1 MALLDPPVPFWY
13 ENKIQFNPSF
23 ESIISN
29 YDLCPI
35 NFFTISVIIQLYILE
50 NTFIICI
57 FLGLKALA
65 EISKCFHM
73 ASF

>member
-23 ESIISN
+23 GSIILN
-29 YDLCPI
+29 YELCPI
-35 NFFTISVIIQLYILE
+35 NSFTISVIIQLYILA

-65 EISKCFHM
+65 ESSKCFHM